1 MIVIMNEIRS
11 EIESHQQTIACRQSR
26 IVTLTKRLADL
37 EEEAMLLRM
46 GTVKNI
52 EDELNRARKNVDT
65 TNLSNRATRHLSR
78 SRATFNIIDPVF
90 KSILYTLKNFESRLK
105 YAELGGD
112 VPACED
118 KNVRASNLQSN
129 TWPDI
134 SSVARTLCSLK
145 SSALPSSPLSPPPP
159 SSPSSCPEMPVLETS
174 PSFKE
179 STELLK
185 TPPKTRLP
193 PTFPPPP
200 PTRALR
206 VRNVSNYS
214 KFFANKWGNSP
225 SRNVQIPPPP
235 AEAPPAEA
243 PAPEDSGPDTFH
255 EAWDPDDLKSLNLD
269 APFDDKDCW
278 R

>member
-1 MIVIMNEIRS
+1 MNEIRS

-65 TNLSNRATRHLSR
+65 TNLSNRAARHLSR

-145 SSALPSSPLSPPPP
+145 S
-159 SSPSSCPEMPVLETS
+159 
-174 PSFKE
+174 
-179 STELLK
+179 LL
-185 TPPKTRLP
+185 
-193 PTFPPPP
+193 
-200 PTRALR
+200 
-206 VRNVSNYS
+206 
-214 KFFANKWGNSP
+214 
-225 SRNVQIPPPP
+225 
-235 AEAPPAEA
+235 
-243 PAPEDSGPDTFH
+243 
-255 EAWDPDDLKSLNLD
+255 
-269 APFDDKDCW
+269 
-278 R
+278 